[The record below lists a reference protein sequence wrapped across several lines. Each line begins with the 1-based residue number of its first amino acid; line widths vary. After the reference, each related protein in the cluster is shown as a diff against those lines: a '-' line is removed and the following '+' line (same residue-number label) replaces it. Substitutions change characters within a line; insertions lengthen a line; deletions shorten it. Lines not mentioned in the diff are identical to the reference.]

1 MIKKLKIKKLI
12 LIILQDT
19 LIFLKKDTSSH
30 VIQIDINKDT

>member
-12 LIILQDT
+12 LIFLQDS
-19 LIFLKKDTSSH
+19 LIFLKKDTSGH